1 MPTHNP
7 HDNDSNIDDK
17 LGMGEELGHDVSHE
31 PSQRPEKV
39 DTSKGFEQTDVR
51 VSGVV
56 TFLVALSIFA
66 VVTAVLAYGIGKV
79 INARM
84 TKEDGPP
91 SKWSKTV
98 DVRQLGNMPN
108 SPEMQNKLA
117 EMTQNFPTPRVQ
129 TDDGN
134 QDVADLHAREDLLL
148 SNYSWL
154 GQSQD
159 QSQGKVRIPIERAME
174 LIAQR
179 GLPVAT
185 AAEQAP
191 LMTGDEKPSVAVPL
205 TSGFAR
211 TGYELDQAT
220 EQKVEDRQHR
230 K

>member
-1 MPTHNP
+1 MHN
-7 HDNDSNIDDK
+7 
-17 LGMGEELGHDVSHE
+17 SHE
-31 PSQRPEKV
+31 PEDHKPEEI
-39 DTSKGFEQTDVR
+39 DASKGFESSDVR

-84 TKEDGPP
+84 TKEDGPS
-91 SKWSKTV
+91 SKWTKTV

-148 SNYSWL
+148 SNYSWA
-154 GQSQD
+154 D

-174 LIAQR
+174 LITQR
-179 GLPVAT
+179 GLQVAT

-211 TGYELDQAT
+211 TGYELDQAVV
-220 EQKVEDRQHR
+220 QKVEDRQHR